1 MQDWIKKIQYRY
13 NLTHAYFCGFM
24 AKKYILLLEKTLK
37 NFGIRYAI
45 ALAIGDIILVWYNI
59 CKDNNNN
66 ILDYFSS
73 HQI

>member
-1 MQDWIKKIQYRY
+1 
-13 NLTHAYFCGFM
+13 M
-24 AKKYILLLEKTLK
+24 AKKYVLLLEKTLK

-45 ALAIGDIILVWYNI
+45 ALAIGDIILVWYKI